1 MRLILLFFDGY
12 PALIS
17 ERKCRYDKFR
27 GAYYV
32 VNTDFDGRIGL
43 PSSEN
48 AIFMS
53 MHQTMF

>member
-1 MRLILLFFDGY
+1 MLFFDGY